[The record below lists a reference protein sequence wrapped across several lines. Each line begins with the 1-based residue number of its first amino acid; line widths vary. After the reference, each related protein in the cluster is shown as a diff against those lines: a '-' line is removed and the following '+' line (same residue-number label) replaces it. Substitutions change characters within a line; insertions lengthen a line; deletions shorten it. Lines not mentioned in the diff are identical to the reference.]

1 MLERW
6 VNHPEI
12 RGQNGLMKNVE
23 PITGDLICENKIS
36 KKGEQRNQEKEIIKD
51 IIQNISHNSGVCILK
66 WKVHQILAQRL
77 KIDPH

>member
-1 MLERW
+1 
-6 VNHPEI
+6 
-12 RGQNGLMKNVE
+12 MKNVE

-66 WKVHQILAQRL
+66 
-77 KIDPH
+77 